1 MAAPSAVPPLAP
13 PSAAPPVASVPMG
26 SPAALL
32 PVAAGSSGS
41 LSPWPPG
48 TAPVGP
54 APSALLP
61 APPRRA
67 GLVRRAAGWGVDYCI
82 VMVPGLLLVAYGV
95 ANLVR
100 ELPGYVGAVAAG
112 FGVSRLIG
120 LITHRGAGGESVGGV
135 AAGAW
140 LGLALPLLLAILAV
154 PLLQFVYQASLLVW
168 RGRTVG
174 KMLADT
180 KVVPVRAGARVAP
193 AVGRA
198 FATTLVE
205 TGLVGFGLAL
215 AVYGELVAGVLV
227 LVAATVVWWVNLLPA
242 LGSGRRTLVDR
253 LAGTVVIRRELYSQV
268 AAHTAQLARRTSGA
282 AVVAGRMGADA
293 AVVAAQ
299 VAAEA
304 AAAAHRRGAQQ
315 LPIAARRTS
324 DAAAAAARKTA
335 AAAADAAAVAK
346 QGAERL
352 KQAAPVQQALHS
364 KTAQQG
370 QDLARKVGGRAQEL
384 WRERR
389 SGRPPDGS

>member
-1 MAAPSAVPPLAP
+1 
-13 PSAAPPVASVPMG
+13 MG

-41 LSPWPPG
+41 LSPRPPG
-48 TAPVGP
+48 PAPVGP
-54 APSALLP
+54 PPSTLLP
-61 APPRRA
+61 PPRRA
-67 GLVRRAAGWGVDYCI
+67 GLVRRTAGWGVDYCI
-82 VMVPGLLLVAYGV
+82 VMGPGLLLVAYGV

-193 AVGRA
+193 ALGRA
-198 FATTLVE
+198 FATTLIE

-293 AVVAAQ
+293 AAVAAQ